1 MVVGNAFLFRSIT
14 QIPQRRTNQRCNLSY
29 GVNRHP
35 VILEKGH
42 HVMTLFISSPN
53 GFSEHFCDFMP
64 ASEDDV
70 WNPVESLIDSTIIPV
85 NSSWFMII
93 QLVVLYK
100 CLEAILG
107 PLHYFP
113 NQDD

>member
-1 MVVGNAFLFRSIT
+1 
-14 QIPQRRTNQRCNLSY
+14 
-29 GVNRHP
+29 
-35 VILEKGH
+35 
-42 HVMTLFISSPN
+42 MTLFISSPN

-113 NQDD
+113 NQDDQLLLFPSFKAGLVLYSKKKIVNYTLEINFDVDFTY